1 VQPLAKWQGSLKS
14 KRRHQRP
21 VLGYQPSKSGLTH
34 QPGRVMVLMS
44 ERRKG
49 AAMDGAKMR
58 EVRQQLRLT
67 QTALKDALNERLR
80 RSYDKP
86 KISRW
91 ENGHE
96 LIPDDVQA
104 ELRRMLA
111 EQPRNARILAL
122 ANQKGGVGKTTSAMN
137 LVLGLSNH
145 GKRALLVDM
154 DPQAT
159 ATIGLL
165 AQGAVEAYRREQTMA
180 HIILHGRTPADA
192 ILPMGTAAGGARALP
207 FDFLASHIDLAE
219 VDGRREPGFD
229 AALRERLDEIRD
241 LYDYIVVDAPPN
253 LGMLTWMALTAAQD
267 VIIPVRT
274 EPYDT
279 MGVGLILG
287 TVNKV
292 QRRLNPSLRLTG
304 ILPTQYSRR
313 KSVDREVLGHLIVAM
328 GSNGHV
334 LEPVPESAVFG
345 HASRDGRIALE
356 AYPTSSA
363 VAVYA
368 RLAEAIVTGRVPR
381 LAEVEGGGNH
391 QEGRHG
397 ESQ

>member
-1 VQPLAKWQGSLKS
+1 
-14 KRRHQRP
+14 
-21 VLGYQPSKSGLTH
+21 
-34 QPGRVMVLMS
+34 MVAPT

-49 AAMDGAKMR
+49 AAMQGEKMR
-58 EVRQQLRLT
+58 GLRQQLRLT
-67 QTALKDALNERLR
+67 QTALKDVLNERLG

-86 KISRW
+86 RISRW

-96 LIPDDVQA
+96 PIPDDVQA
-104 ELRRMLA
+104 ELERLVR
-111 EQPRNARILAL
+111 EQPRNARVIAL
-122 ANQKGGVGKTTSAMN
+122 ANQKGGVGKTTSALN
-137 LVLGLSNH
+137 LALGLASH
-145 GKRALLVDM
+145 GRRVLLVDM

-165 AQGAVEAYRREQTMA
+165 ADGAVEAYRQERTMA
-180 HIILHGRTPADA
+180 HVILQGRALQDA
-192 ILPMGTAAGGARALP
+192 ILPAGGGAAVGRAIP
-207 FDFLASHIDLAE
+207 FDLAASHIDLAE

-229 AALRERLDEIRD
+229 AALRERLDEVRD
-241 LYDYIVVDAPPN
+241 RYDYIIIDAPPN
-253 LGMLTWMALTAAQD
+253 LGMLTWMALTAAQE

-313 KSVDREVLGHLIVAM
+313 KSVDREVLGHLVAAM
-328 GSNGHV
+328 GSKGQV

-345 HASRDGRIALE
+345 HAARDGRIALE
-356 AYPTSSA
+356 ASPSSAA

-368 RLAEAIVTGRVPR
+368 RLAEAIATGQTPH
-381 LAEVEGGGNH
+381 LATFDGIEDR
-391 QEGRHG
+391 QEG
-397 ESQ
+397 